1 MLSVILLC
9 AVKTLKTCF
18 LAAFYDFKRVRVI
31 DPPRLDK
38 GPSPVIFPRKHGFYS
53 EFFPEASPTP

>member
-1 MLSVILLC
+1 MLSVIPLC

-18 LAAFYDFKRVRVI
+18 IAAFYDFKRVRVI

-53 EFFPEASPTP
+53 GFFP